1 MRASANHTRTRI
13 VGISAIAYQFQ
24 MVTRVREFRQ
34 MRGWSQAELAHA
46 AGVRTATISKIE
58 STPEKVKVETLM
70 QAAKGLEVTL
80 ADLFSDD
87 DGTPSLR
94 HLLAVF
100 LRLSPGDREAF
111 IRQMDAMAAARDEL
125 QAQ

>member
-70 QAAKGLEVTL
+70 QAAKGLEVTM
-80 ADLFSDD
+80 ADLFSD